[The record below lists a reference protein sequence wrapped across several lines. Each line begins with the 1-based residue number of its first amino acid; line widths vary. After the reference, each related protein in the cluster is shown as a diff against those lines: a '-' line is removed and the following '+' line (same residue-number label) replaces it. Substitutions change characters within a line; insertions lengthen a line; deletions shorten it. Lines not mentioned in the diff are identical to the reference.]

1 MQELKRFL
9 KSRLKFLYEL
19 ADTDPTGNGVSTLSQ
34 IHEIKVILNWIDD
47 HENADAD
54 ETPAHAHTN
63 TPKSYA
69 DGVKDAYNDVL
80 HMIYADGYDADA
92 IAKALENPKEA

>member
-1 MQELKRFL
+1 MQNLKDYLNR
-9 KSRLKFLYEL
+9 RLKFLY
-19 ADTDPTGNGVSTLSQ
+19 DITDKDDAGNNISTLSQ

-47 HENADAD
+47 HENADAE
-54 ETPAHAHTN
+54 ETPADAHTN